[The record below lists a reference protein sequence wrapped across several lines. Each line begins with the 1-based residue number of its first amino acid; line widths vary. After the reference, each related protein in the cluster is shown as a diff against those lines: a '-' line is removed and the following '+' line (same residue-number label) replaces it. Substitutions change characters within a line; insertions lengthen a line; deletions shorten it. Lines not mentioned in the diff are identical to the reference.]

1 VLVVF
6 GAWCRACNFISVHC
20 ALCAMFCVQCKAYAQ
35 TTSCTGKSLHVQF
48 TRRNAL
54 HCAGCSVF
62 LGPVYFV
69 HQLCSVFESV
79 CNATCA
85 RCALCKCR
93 AIRCVQNLSVPRLLC
108 TQASSAHPDSVQC
121 ACSKQGV
128 HCSICSV
135 CIVQMS
141 CAFCCV
147 QGVSV
152 PRLPCAQAVYSA
164 PPSLC
169 NVCVPCRVCNAR
181 CAQCEQSPSQVQI
194 AAQRLRPLPP
204 AFILCSVCAVNIVCT
219 IPTSDG
225 ARRGSQ
231 VPPFSSKV
239 CGNRVNSVP
248 LA

>member
-1 VLVVF
+1 MLVVF

-93 AIRCVQNLSVPRLLC
+93 AIRCVQNVSVPRLLC
-108 TQASSAHPDSVQC
+108 TKQALLTQTVCNVRA
-121 ACSKQGV
+121 ANK
-128 HCSICSV
+128 V
-135 CIVQMS
+135 CI
-141 CAFCCV
+141 
-147 QGVSV
+147 
-152 PRLPCAQAVYSA
+152 AQY
-164 PPSLC
+164 
-169 NVCVPCRVCNAR
+169 AR
-181 CAQCEQSPSQVQI
+181 CALCKCRVRFAVCRVFQCPGCLVHK
-194 AAQRLRPLPP
+194 
-204 AFILCSVCAVNIVCT
+204 LCT
-219 IPTSDG
+219 
-225 ARRGSQ
+225 
-231 VPPFSSKV
+231 VPPHPCAMSVYLVGCAMLGVHS
-239 CGNRVNSVP
+239 VNSPHPKCKLLLNAYAHSHPPSSCAQCV
-248 LA
+248 L

>member
-1 VLVVF
+1 MRATLLVCTVHFVQCFVCSARHMHKPHHAQANPCTCNSQEGMHCIVLVAVCF
-6 GAWCRACNFISVHC
+6 WALFTLCTSYVVYSSQCAMLRVLGVHC
-20 ALCAMFCVQCKAYAQ
+20 ANVVRFAVCRMFQC
-35 TTSCTGKSLHVQF
+35 
-48 TRRNAL
+48 
-54 HCAGCSVF
+54 
-62 LGPVYFV
+62 PVCFE
-69 HQLCSVFESV
+69 HKLCSV
-79 CNATCA
+79 
-85 RCALCKCR
+85 
-93 AIRCVQNLSVPRLLC
+93 
-108 TQASSAHPDSVQC
+108 HPDSVQR

-128 HCSICSV
+128 HCSVCSV

-152 PRLPCAQAVYSA
+152 HRLPCAQAVYST

-239 CGNRVNSVP
+239 CGNRVNSV
-248 LA
+248 LLT